1 MKKKKTEEY
10 KFYPSK
16 GMYRKREKG
25 INGGKAVYAKTPE
38 ELEAKLTELRAEAAA
53 IAEKLS
59 NPTVQT
65 YAEYWL
71 SLHAQYVQKQTVAD
85 YDSIMRHYIF
95 PVIGSRQMDE
105 VTADDI
111 LLALGSASGRSKIV
125 YDKTNMI
132 LKMVFGSAE
141 EAHVIEES
149 PCPKYKASGKEGKEK
164 KVLTDEQIDIL
175 LDAVAGTSADTFVR
189 IAVYT
194 GMRMGEILA
203 LQWDRVF
210 LDEPAPYIRVDRS
223 MRWEHCRPV
232 VSDMV
237 KSEAGERSIPIPK
250 QLYDYLTQLKRDSAS
265 KFLIHN
271 TSNEALTKNQFKNLW
286 HAVICRSTKE
296 REYTK
301 YYPDGTKKRVHVKP
315 KLGDRV
321 PQRKFCVTIDFD
333 VHPHML
339 RRTYITKLIAAHV
352 DPKTVQY
359 LAGHKHSKTTMD
371 VYAQVMYNTPD
382 ATMPMVQK
390 AFSEEK
396 RA

>member
-1 MKKKKTEEY
+1 MKKKKMTEY

-25 INGGKAVYAKTPE
+25 VNGGKAVYAKTPE
-38 ELEAKLTELRAEAAA
+38 ELEAKIDALRAEAA
-53 IAEKLS
+53 EKAAMLR

-71 SLHAQYVQKQTVAD
+71 SLHAQHVRKQTVAD
-85 YDSIMRHYIF
+85 YDSIIRHYIV
-95 PVIGSRQMDE
+95 PIIGGMRVRE
-105 VTADDI
+105 VSTDDV
-111 LLALGSASGRSKIV
+111 LLALSSASNRSKSV
-125 YDKTNMI
+125 YDKTDMI

-141 EAHVIEES
+141 EAQIIDEN
-149 PCPKYKASGKEGKEK
+149 PCPDHKNAGKKRKEK
-164 KVLTDEQIDIL
+164 KVLTNEQLDTL
-175 LDAVAGTSADTFVR
+175 LKAVEGTSADTFVR

-210 LDEPAPYIRVDRS
+210 LEEPTPYIRVDRS
-223 MRWEHCRPV
+223 MLWDHCRPV
-232 VSDMV
+232 VSDLV
-237 KSEAGERSIPIPK
+237 KTEASERNIPIPE
-250 QLYDYLTQLKRDSAS
+250 QLFEYLVQLKKDSTS
-265 KFLIHN
+265 LFLIHN
-271 TSNEALTKNQFKNLW
+271 TSNEPLTKNQFKHLW
-286 HAVICRSTKE
+286 HAVVCRSTKE

-321 PQRKFCVTIDFD
+321 PQRKFFVTIDFD
-333 VHPHML
+333 VHPHLL
-339 RRTYITKLIAAHV
+339 RHTYISRLIAAGV
-352 DPKTVQY
+352 DPKTVQH
-359 LAGHKHSKTTMD
+359 LAGHKRSKTTMD
-371 VYAQVMYNTPD
+371 VYAQVMYNQPD
-382 ATMPMVQK
+382 MTSAAVQS

>member
-1 MKKKKTEEY
+1 MKKKKEQY
-10 KFYPSK
+10 KFYPAK

-38 ELEAKLTELRAEAAA
+38 ELEEKLTVLRAEAAA

-59 NPTVQT
+59 KPTVQT

-71 SLHAQYVQKQTVAD
+71 SLHSQYIRKQTVKD

-95 PVIGSRQMDE
+95 PVIGTLHMDE

-111 LLALGSASGRSKIV
+111 LLALGSASNRSKTV

-141 EAHVIEES
+141 DAHIIEEN
-149 PCPKYKASGKEGKEK
+149 PCPKYKAAGKPGKEK
-164 KVLTDEQIDIL
+164 KVLTDEQIGIL
-175 LDAVAGTSADTFVR
+175 LDAVAGTAADTFVR

-210 LDEPAPYIRVDRS
+210 LDADVPYIRVDRS
-223 MRWEHCRPV
+223 MLWDQCRPV
-232 VSDMV
+232 VTDLV
-237 KSEAGERSIPIPK
+237 KTESSERDIPIPE
-250 QLYDYLTQLKRDSAS
+250 QLYEHLTQLKRGTAS

-271 TSNEALTKNQFKNLW
+271 TSNDALTKNQFKHLW
-286 HAVICRSTKE
+286 HAVVCRSTKE

-339 RRTYITKLIAAHV
+339 RRTYITKLIAARV

-390 AFSEEK
+390 AFSAEK